1 MYPVG
6 HARNT
11 TADLR
16 AYLDVKWRL
25 LGGLAAPGA
34 DLAARFGGLG
44 ARSAAEVAAL
54 NAFEVAERR
63 DFEDA

>member
-1 MYPVG
+1 MKKHLYWALG
-6 HARNT
+6 CA
-11 TADLR
+11 LM
-16 AYLDVKWRL
+16 
-25 LGGLAAPGA
+25 GGLAAPGA